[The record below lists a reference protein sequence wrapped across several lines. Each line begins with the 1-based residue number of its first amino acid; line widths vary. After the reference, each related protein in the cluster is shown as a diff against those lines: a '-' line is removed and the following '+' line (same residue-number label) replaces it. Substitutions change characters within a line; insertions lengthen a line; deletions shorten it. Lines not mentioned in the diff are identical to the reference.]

1 MDFGFLAS
9 TNSIT
14 SKYLSQNIAEKSVS
28 QINNIDEDTKKRF
41 GEAFEAAY
49 DSLTATRTLS
59 DNMRAGYEASH
70 QGSLREHQTR
80 LGYSIDNRVI
90 DMLHIQLSDDMNA
103 KVNAAMNNALDE
115 LGNLGT

>member
-9 TNSIT
+9 ANSIT

-28 QINNIDEDTKKRF
+28 SINNLDEEQKRKF

-49 DSLTATRTLS
+49 DSLTATKTLS
-59 DNMRAGYEASH
+59 ENMRAGYENSH
-70 QGSLREHQTR
+70 QDSLREHATR

-90 DMLHIQLSDDMNA
+90 DMLHIQLSDDMNN
-103 KVNAAMNNALDE
+103 KVNSAMNVALDE
-115 LGNLGT
+115 LNKEM

>member
-9 TNSIT
+9 ANSIT
-14 SKYLSQNIAEKSVS
+14 SKYLSQNITEKSVS
-28 QINNIDEDTKKRF
+28 QINGIDEDTKKKF

-49 DSLTATRTLS
+49 DSLAATKTLS
-59 DNMRAGYEASH
+59 ESMRAGYDATH
-70 QGSLREHQTR
+70 QDSLKEHQSR

-90 DMLHIQLSDDMNA
+90 DMLHLQLSDDMNN
-103 KVNAAMNNALDE
+103 KVSAAMDNALEE

>member
-9 TNSIT
+9 ANSIT

-28 QINNIDEDTKKRF
+28 QINTLDDDTKRKF

-49 DSLTATRTLS
+49 DSLTATKALS
-59 DNMRAGYEASH
+59 ENMRTSYENSH
-70 QGSLREHQTR
+70 QDSLREHATR

-90 DMLHIQLSDDMNA
+90 DMLHLQLSDDMTS
-103 KVNAAMNNALDE
+103 KVNSAMNSALDD
-115 LGNLGT
+115 LGQNL